1 VSVLSYSFTAVIE
14 IIGVNPFVQVPNDIL
29 GALFAQCGRS
39 KGAIPIKG
47 TVNGSPYKQT
57 LMKFKGLW
65 RLYINTFMLKNS
77 PQRIGEVID
86 ITVALDESERTITP
100 PPALVKALADNSQAK
115 SVFVG
120 LPPSRRHEIVR
131 YIAALKTEEAVTRN
145 IARAIDFLNGKGR
158 FVGRDKP

>member
-1 VSVLSYSFTAVIE
+1 MFYSFTATIE
-14 IIGVNPFVQVPNDIL
+14 IVGANPFVQVPDDIL

-39 KGAIPIKG
+39 KGAIPVKG
-47 TVNGSPYKQT
+47 RVNGSPYTQT

-77 PQRIGEVID
+77 PQRVGEVID
-86 ITVALDESERTITP
+86 ITVTLDESERTIAP
-100 PPALVKALADNSQAK
+100 PPGFVKALDDNPQAK
-115 SVFVG
+115 NVFED